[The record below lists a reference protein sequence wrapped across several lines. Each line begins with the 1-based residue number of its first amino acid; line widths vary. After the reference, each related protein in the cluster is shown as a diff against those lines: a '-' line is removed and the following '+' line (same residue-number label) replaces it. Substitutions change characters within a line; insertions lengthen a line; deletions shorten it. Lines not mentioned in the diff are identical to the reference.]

1 MLAPRSRPSLAAALA
16 VAVLVVGGCSAD
28 DDEEASVPSGNADG
42 EEAADVGAPSTS
54 AAGGEELDANDE
66 AGESGEGSGGAAVGD
81 GGPTVP
87 VVPVGLPVQAGRSI
101 VATAELEV
109 EVDDVEDAAR
119 RAADAA
125 VVAGGFLAEQDAVA
139 SQRSATLVLRV
150 PTERYDEVLDAS
162 VALGEVIAQRVDTA
176 DVTDQVID
184 LEARIASGQASVARV
199 RDLLAESGDVIQLAT
214 VEGELARREAELES
228 LLGQQRVLVDQ
239 VALATIRLSLSEP
252 PVPAAEVAAAP
263 EDRPG
268 FGGGLEQGVEVFLI
282 GAAVASAVAGFL
294 LPFVPFVVIAAIAV
308 VVLRRRSRRPA
319 PPRTAPVGA

>member
-1 MLAPRSRPSLAAALA
+1 MSAVRSRSSLTTALA
-16 VAVLVVGGCSAD
+16 VVAVLVVGGCSGGD
-28 DDEEASVPSGNADG
+28 NEEASSPFTETGDDAASGGGDEAEVA
-42 EEAADVGAPSTS
+42 EEAPPEGGESDAGAG
-54 AAGGEELDANDE
+54 AGGDVD
-66 AGESGEGSGGAAVGD
+66 S
-81 GGPTVP
+81 TVP
-87 VVPVGLPVQAGRSI
+87 VVPVGLPVQGGRSI
-101 VATAELEV
+101 VATAELDV
-109 EVDDVEDAAR
+109 EVVDVEDAAR
-119 RAADAA
+119 QAGDAA

-162 VALGEVIAQRVDTA
+162 AALGEVLAQRVDTA

-228 LLGQQRVLVDQ
+228 LLGQQRVLADQ

-252 PVPAAEVAAAP
+252 PVPAAEVTAEP

-268 FGGGLEQGVEVFLI
+268 FGGGLEQGVEVFLT
-282 GAAVASAVAGFL
+282 GASVASAVAGFL
-294 LPFVPFVVIAAIAV
+294 LPFVPFLVLAAVAV

-319 PPRTAPVGA
+319 PPRPAPVGA

>member
-1 MLAPRSRPSLAAALA
+1 M
-16 VAVLVVGGCSAD
+16 VAVLVVGGCSGD
-28 DDEEASVPSGNADG
+28 DDEEASSPFADTGGEASTDDNAGAPTGGGGEAEDLA
-42 EEAADVGAPSTS
+42 EEASPES
-54 AAGGEELDANDE
+54 
-66 AGESGEGSGGAAVGD
+66 GESGAGTGGD
-81 GGPTVP
+81 NGGPTVP

-101 VATAELEV
+101 IATAELEV

-125 VVAGGFLAEQDAVA
+125 VGAGGFLAEQDAIA

-150 PTERYDEVLDAS
+150 PTEGYDEVLDAAA
-162 VALGEVIAQRVDTA
+162 ALGEVLAQRVDTA

-228 LLGQQRVLVDQ
+228 LLGQQRVLADQ
-239 VALATIRLSLSEP
+239 VALATIRLSLTEP
-252 PVPAAEVAAAP
+252 PVPAAEVAAEP

-268 FGGGLEQGVEVFLI
+268 FGGGLERGVDVFLT
-282 GAAVASAVAGFL
+282 GASVASAVAGFL
-294 LPFVPFVVIAAIAV
+294 VPFVPFVVLAAIAV
-308 VVLRRRSRRPA
+308 VVLRRRPRRPA
-319 PPRTAPVGA
+319 PPRPAPAGA